1 MRRILIL
8 LFSITLVA
16 CGSSSRRDP
25 TPPPAEPG
33 FSATTSVTV
42 ELRGNQEVPAVN
54 SEQQASAMVEVDNEL
69 MLIRASLNASDVA
82 GFTAAHIHEGTIG
95 TNGGIVFPFVQ
106 GAPDFGA
113 SGANYMIAE
122 TAITQPQLDT
132 LLAGG
137 WYINVHTDA
146 YPDGELRGQILTDN
160 FTLFTFSLTGDQE
173 VPAVDTE
180 ARGDGYAL
188 VNTDT
193 LDLDLVVITSGVD
206 DATAAHI
213 HTGTVGENGG
223 VLVGLEQ
230 DDMEAGTWRVPDGTM
245 LGQMDSDDLLA
256 GGLYVNVHTPAFP
269 EGEIRGQILTDDFIL
284 FTFPL
289 SGDQEVPAVDTE
301 ARGDG
306 YAVVN
311 TGTRAIDLVVHTSG
325 VDDATAA
332 HIHVGNVGENGG
344 VLVGLEQD
352 AMEPGV
358 WMTPSGTVL
367 EQEDF
372 EVLLNGGHYVNVH
385 TPAFGDG
392 EIRGQIQ

>member
-1 MRRILIL
+1 
-8 LFSITLVA
+8 
-16 CGSSSRRDP
+16 
-25 TPPPAEPG
+25 
-33 FSATTSVTV
+33 
-42 ELRGNQEVPAVN
+42 
-54 SEQQASAMVEVDNEL
+54 
-69 MLIRASLNASDVA
+69 
-82 GFTAAHIHEGTIG
+82 
-95 TNGGIVFPFVQ
+95 
-106 GAPDFGA
+106 
-113 SGANYMIAE
+113 
-122 TAITQPQLDT
+122 
-132 LLAGG
+132 
-137 WYINVHTDA
+137 
-146 YPDGELRGQILTDN
+146 
-160 FTLFTFSLTGDQE
+160 
-173 VPAVDTE
+173 
-180 ARGDGYAL
+180 
-188 VNTDT
+188 
-193 LDLDLVVITSGVD
+193 
-206 DATAAHI
+206 
-213 HTGTVGENGG
+213 
-223 VLVGLEQ
+223 
-230 DDMEAGTWRVPDGTM
+230 
-245 LGQMDSDDLLA
+245 
-256 GGLYVNVHTPAFP
+256 
-269 EGEIRGQILTDDFIL
+269 L

-289 SGDQEVPAVDTE
+289 SGDQEVPAVETE